1 MLYFSKGSF
10 TMPFKMW
17 GGICKLKLVLLL
29 KKKKKKW
36 GGSALV
42 QRTLQECRELS
53 QWKSLVLL
61 TYANSKIICL
71 ESKNTNNM

>member
-29 KKKKKKW
+29 KKKKKSEEEVHLFK
-36 GGSALV
+36 GH
-42 QRTLQECRELS
+42 
-53 QWKSLVLL
+53 
-61 TYANSKIICL
+61 Y
-71 ESKNTNNM
+71 KNVGNYHNENPLYY